1 MAFGQRLINTGAGGI
16 PPFELGVDG
25 QYMATSDNLGNVYVS
40 NDFGSNFY
48 LTGSIPDP
56 AGGYISI
63 SSQGNHIQ
71 VLSNQGN
78 SSKLYHS
85 SDFGATFTYCFGGLV
100 PAMAASWDGTLVAVK
115 PTAEYGINL
124 KVYGGYGEGSLVD
137 ESGGI
142 NGIRFER
149 SAADWS
155 QTNFLYG
162 VGEAS
167 GGQDRVG
174 RRTSAGV
181 YSQQGFVGASSI
193 TSIATGEGSVVYAS
207 TNTSLLKK
215 STNSGVSFSSL
226 TNPVNSGSIACN
238 YAANILVKSNG
249 SIWVSTNSG
258 GSFTNKSLTNAGNI
272 KMSSSGQYIC
282 ANNNNDSVYISTD
295 SGSTFSTTSV
305 APNIGK
311 VAVARKYL

>member
-1 MAFGQRLINTGAGGI
+1 MAFGQRLISTGGGGI

-56 AGGYISI
+56 AGSLISI
-63 SSQGNHIQ
+63 SEQGNHIQ

-85 SDFGATFTYCFGGLV
+85 SDFGATFTFCLGGLV
-100 PAMAASWDGTLVAVK
+100 PAMATSWDGTLVAVM
-115 PTAEYGINL
+115 PTSDYGINL

-137 ESGGI
+137 QSGGI
-142 NGIRFER
+142 NGIGFYRTPLV
-149 SAADWS
+149 WS
-155 QTNFLYG
+155 HTNLYG
-162 VGEAS
+162 VGDAS
-167 GGQDRVG
+167 QGQDTVA
-174 RRTSAGV
+174 RRTNLGV
-181 YSQQGFVGASSI
+181 YSTQGVVGASSI
-193 TSIATGEGSVVYAS
+193 ISIASGEGSVVYAS
-207 TNTSLLKK
+207 TNTNLLKK
-215 STNSGVSFSSL
+215 STNSAGSFSSL
-226 TNPVNSGSIACN
+226 TNNVNSGSIACN
-238 YAANILVKSNG
+238 YASNILVQSNG

-258 GSFTNKSLTNAGNI
+258 GSFTNKSLTNAGHI

-282 ANNNNDSVYISTD
+282 ANNNNNSVYISND

-305 APNIGK
+305 APNIGQ
-311 VAVARKYL
+311 VAVARKYN

>member
-1 MAFGQRLINTGAGGI
+1 MAFGQRLINAGAGGV

-56 AGGYISI
+56 AGGLISI
-63 SSQGNHIQ
+63 SEQGNHIQ
-71 VLSNQGN
+71 VLSNEGN

-85 SDFGATFTYCFGGLV
+85 SDFGATFTYCLGGLI
-100 PAMAASWDGTLVAVK
+100 PAMAASWDGTLVGVM
-115 PTAEYGINL
+115 PTAEYGINM

-137 ESGGI
+137 QSGGI
-142 NGIRFER
+142 DGIRFSR
-149 SAADWS
+149 TALDWS

-162 VGEAS
+162 VYS
-167 GGQDRVG
+167 TGGQDYIA
-174 RRTSAGV
+174 RRDSSGNYTYQGV
-181 YSQQGFVGASSI
+181 VGASSI
-193 TSIATGEGSVVYAS
+193 TSIATGEGSIVYAS

-215 STNSGVSFSSL
+215 STNSAVSFSSL
-226 TNPVNSGSIACN
+226 TNPANSGNIACN
-238 YAANILVKSNG
+238 YSANILVKSTG

-258 GSFTNKSLTNAGNI
+258 GSFTNKSLTNAGHI

-282 ANNNNDSVYISTD
+282 ANNNNDSVYVSND
-295 SGSTFSTTSV
+295 SGSTFSVTSV

>member
-1 MAFGQRLINTGAGGI
+1 MAFGQGLINTGAGGI

-56 AGGYISI
+56 AGGLISI
-63 SSQGNHIQ
+63 SEQGNHIQ
-71 VLSNQGN
+71 VLSNEGN

-85 SDFGATFTYCFGGLV
+85 SDFGFTFTFCIGGLV
-100 PAMAASWDGTLVAVK
+100 PCMAASWDGTLVGVK
-115 PTAEYGINL
+115 PTSEFGINM

-142 NGIRFER
+142 DGIRFTGG
-149 SAADWS
+149 AADWS
-155 QTNFLYG
+155 QTNYLYG
-162 VGEAS
+162 GYS
-167 GGQDRVG
+167 TGGQDYIA
-174 RRTSAGV
+174 RRDSSAT
-181 YSQQGFVGASSI
+181 YTIQGQVGASTI
-193 TSIATGEGSVVYAS
+193 ISIATGEGSVVYAS
-207 TNTSLLKK
+207 TNTNLLKK
-215 STNSGVSFSSL
+215 STNNGVSFSSL
-226 TNPVNSGSIACN
+226 INPVNNGSIACN

-258 GSFTNKSLTNAGNI
+258 SSFTNKSLTNAGDI
-272 KMSSSGQYIC
+272 AISSSGQYIC

-305 APNIGK
+305 APNIGQ